1 MFFQLLLVILPPPP
15 QRFCLRDFES
25 NHSWKGRAELSQSK
39 EPWCLSRVSVQGAVS
54 DLGDARDSTGCVLTK
69 PWEQGRQQ
77 CPCSVHLKDL

>member
-1 MFFQLLLVILPPPP
+1 MFFQLLLVILPPP
-15 QRFCLRDFES
+15 RDFALGTLGATTAG
-25 NHSWKGRAELSQSK
+25 KVELSQSK